1 MRSLPYVLGVVLGL
15 LLALVVTGC
24 NAQSPAAPSPAPA
37 PVLQSDGSSIP
48 GVPLLTYHNI
58 PATTADGV
66 VWWVCATQPRAYC
79 KNGVCKFE
87 IDHYIQSLPC
97 PDKPID

>member
-1 MRSLPYVLGVVLGL
+1 MRKL
-15 LLALVVTGC
+15 LLGTILASVVCAC
-24 NAQSPAAPSPAPA
+24 NVQSPAAPSAA

-58 PATTADGV
+58 PATTPDGV
-66 VWWVCATQPRAYC
+66 VWWVCATQPRVYC
-79 KNGVCKFE
+79 KDGVCEKT
-87 IDHYIQSLPC
+87 IDHYIQPLPC

>member
-1 MRSLPYVLGVVLGL
+1 MRPLPYVLGVVLGL
-15 LLALVVTGC
+15 LLALIATGC
-24 NAQSPAAPSPAPA
+24 NAQSPAAPSAA

-66 VWWVCATQPRAYC
+66 VWWVCATQPRLYC
-79 KNGVCKFE
+79 KGGVCEKT